1 MVLCGHREYPRLSDQ
16 KQKFIVSNQSHEHPI
31 RLKTASKLSIITTC
45 AVKKWLVIKARVSVI
60 KVHFNQNFTFECCR
74 PTTSGDYVEKMK

>member
-31 RLKTASKLSIITTC
+31 RLKTDSKLSSDTITTC
-45 AVKKWLVIKARVSVI
+45 VAKKWLVI